1 MLLCTLA
8 RMTPPDNSERKQD
21 WFDKLPKKVRIVLL
35 MVVTSATSLILFLFG
50 VHAYRTGEHTNY
62 AGHEESAGGDF
73 LYSLGALVVTG
84 LLFAAYLRY
93 FDRNKDDRS
102 K

>member
-1 MLLCTLA
+1 
-8 RMTPPDNSERKQD
+8 MTSPDNSGRKRD

-35 MVVTSATSLILFLFG
+35 MLLTSATSVILFLFG
-50 VHAYRTGEHTNY
+50 IHAYRTGEHTNY

-73 LYSLGALVVTG
+73 LYSFGALVVTG
-84 LLFAAYLRY
+84 LLFAAYLGF
-93 FDRNKDDRS
+93 FDQNTDDPS